1 MAEAEPKGMTI
12 TSDEELAEAER
23 AAAEYRAKQ
32 QAEAAAA
39 REERLAPLRAVVNV
53 KAFDKLVADLA
64 DIARSGA
71 LADDTLID
79 IHLRAAV
86 QVLPNLKASL
96 A

>member
-23 AAAEYRAKQ
+23 ATAAYRAKQ

-39 REERLAPLRAVVNV
+39 REERLAPLRAIVN
-53 KAFDKLVADLA
+53 AEGFDQLVAGLA
-64 DIARSGA
+64 TIARSGA

-86 QVLPNLKASL
+86 QVLPNLKGSL

>member
-12 TSDEELAEAER
+12 TSDEQLAEAER

-32 QAEAAAA
+32 QSEAAAA
-39 REERLAPLRAVVNV
+39 REEKLGPLRAIVNA
-53 KAFDKLVADLA
+53 KAFDKLVTDLA

-71 LADDTLID
+71 FADDPLIEV
-79 IHLRAAV
+79 HLRAAV
-86 QVLPNLKASL
+86 QVLPNLKVSA